1 MGQSYGIDLG
11 LMAWGIMLLL
21 DDRLWVILMPRC
33 SLLAVHSIGL
43 AVVCYGMGHDM
54 LVP

>member
-11 LMAWGIMLLL
+11 LMARGIMLLL
-21 DDRLWVILMPRC
+21 DDRLWLVLVPWC
-33 SLLAVHSIGL
+33 SLLAVYSIGL
-43 AVVCYGMGHDM
+43 AVVWYGMGHDM